1 MLLTLTNTWMH
12 MHRCDWRI
20 MVLTRSLHCTSISNI
35 ALIDVKVF
43 RAHIEVFLLS
53 LCKVQTVCV
62 DLLTV
67 LPASNRALGLLR
79 RGSRISWVFGY
90 AQEVER
96 LRVDEHSWPP
106 IAHFSVI
113 TDTHDRVLVMISDD

>member
-1 MLLTLTNTWMH
+1 
-12 MHRCDWRI
+12 
-20 MVLTRSLHCTSISNI
+20 MVLARSLHCSSISNI

-43 RAHIEVFLLS
+43 RPHIEVFLLS

-67 LPASNRALGLLR
+67 LPACNRALGFLR
-79 RGSRISWVFGY
+79 CGRCISWVFGY

-96 LRVDEHSWPP
+96 LRVDEHSRPP

-113 TDTHDRVLVMISDD
+113 TDTHNRVLVMISDD